1 MILSHE
7 CSLLRASSVLA
18 LCLVA
23 SLGALAGGAGGAA
36 AQGAAGQGA
45 RAAPAIPFLAH
56 RAVYDLTLGK
66 STGNAAPS
74 DARGRIVY
82 EFSGSPCEGYV
93 TNFRQITEVQ
103 LDEGGS
109 RVSDMRS
116 TSYEE
121 GDGSSFRY
129 KTDSYMD
136 GQLIETIDGKARK
149 DAADEL
155 TVVLSSPKR
164 ADMAFPSGALFP
176 TAQMM
181 RIVDVAKEGGN
192 TAEVKIFDGSDTGLK
207 VFDTLSVIGHEAAGE
222 ANDPAVADAQA
233 LKGVRRWPVS
243 VSYFDPAKR
252 DGQPNYVLGFD
263 LYENGVSGAL
273 KIDYG
278 NYALV
283 GKLTKFDTLPQK
295 ACN

>member
-1 MILSHE
+1 
-7 CSLLRASSVLA
+7 V
-18 LCLVA
+18 
-23 SLGALAGGAGGAA
+23 LGAFAPGAGEAT

-45 RAAPAIPFLAH
+45 KAAAPIPFLAH

-66 STGNAAPS
+66 SSGSSAPS

-82 EFSGSPCEGYV
+82 EFSGSACEGYV

-103 LDEGGS
+103 LEEGGS

-116 TSYEE
+116 TSFEE

-136 GQLIETIDGKARK
+136 GQLMESIDGKARK

-155 TVVLSSPKR
+155 TVSLSSPRK

-181 RIVDVAKEGGN
+181 RIVDVAKGGGK
-192 TAEVKIFDGSDTGLK
+192 TTEVKIFDGSDTGLK
-207 VFDTLSVIGHEAAGE
+207 VFDTLSVIGHQSDGMAD
-222 ANDPAVADAQA
+222 DPAVADAQA
-233 LKGVRRWPVS
+233 LQGVRRWPVS

-278 NYALV
+278 NYALI
-283 GKLTKFDTLPQK
+283 GKLTKFETLPQK